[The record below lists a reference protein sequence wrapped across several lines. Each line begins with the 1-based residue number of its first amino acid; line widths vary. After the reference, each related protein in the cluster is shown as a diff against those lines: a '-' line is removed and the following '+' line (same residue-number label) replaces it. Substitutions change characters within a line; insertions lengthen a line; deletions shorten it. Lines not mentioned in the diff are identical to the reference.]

1 MTTFSSSS
9 RKNFTAIFC
18 FHASTKTMHILALA
32 FTGLIGSF
40 HDDILDIVQDI
51 RIAKIQCFWFSANEK
66 LFNNKGGSLKAALL
80 LKCFNYYSPR

>member
-9 RKNFTAIFC
+9 GKNFTAIFC

-32 FTGLIGSF
+32 FTWLIGSF

-51 RIAKIQCFWFSANEK
+51 RIAKIRSFYNPANENLSIK
-66 LFNNKGGSLKAALL
+66 KATPHGIALNA
-80 LKCFNYYSPR
+80 KATM